1 MTDKTP
7 LQQLAE
13 WQELSE
19 FFHSLY
25 TKDLAAPENSLSVA
39 VDYWRNPV
47 AFDRNCTLRARWKLN
62 EKETTRDITFSML
75 ESEMNNGAS
84 VVEAVKKL
92 AASIAEDVTK
102 GLEEE
107 MLRFL
112 VQNDQYNTVR
122 PLIMSELYKQ

>member
-7 LQQLAE
+7 LQQLTE

-25 TKDLAAPENSLSVA
+25 TKDLVAPENSLSVA
-39 VDYWRNPV
+39 VDLWMDPM
-47 AFDRNCTLRARWKLN
+47 AFDKSFTLGARWKLN
-62 EKETTRDITFSML
+62 GKETARDITFSMFD
-75 ESEMNNGAS
+75 SEMSNGTP

-92 AASIAEDVTK
+92 ASSIAKDVTK

-107 MLRFL
+107 TLRFL
-112 VQNDQYNTVR
+112 VQNDQHNTIR

>member
-7 LQQLAE
+7 LQQLQE

-25 TKDLAAPENSLSVA
+25 TKDLFAPENSLSVA
-39 VDYWRNPV
+39 VDHWMDPM
-47 AFDRNCTLRARWKLN
+47 AFDKSFTLRARWKLN
-62 EKETTRDITFSML
+62 GKETTRDITFSMFD
-75 ESEMNNGAS
+75 SEMSNGTP

-92 AASIAEDVTK
+92 AASIADDVTK

>member
-7 LQQLAE
+7 LQQLTE
-13 WQELSE
+13 WQELSDYYL
-19 FFHSLY
+19 SLY
-25 TKDLAAPENSLSVA
+25 TKDLVAPENSLSVA
-39 VDYWRNPV
+39 VDHWRNPSII
-47 AFDRNCTLRARWKLN
+47 DRNCTLRARYKLN
-62 EKETTRDITFSML
+62 GKETTRDVTFSTF
-75 ESEMNNGAS
+75 EVEMNNGAS

-102 GLEEE
+102 GLEGE

>member
-7 LQQLAE
+7 LQQLTE

-25 TKDLAAPENSLSVA
+25 TKDLFAPENSLSVA
-39 VDYWRNPV
+39 VDHWRDPM
-47 AFDRNCTLRARWKLN
+47 AFDKSFTLRARWKLN
-62 EKETTRDITFSML
+62 GKETTRDITFSML
-75 ESEMNNGAS
+75 GFEMSNGAP

-112 VQNDQYNTVR
+112 VQNDQYNTV
-122 PLIMSELYKQ
+122 PH